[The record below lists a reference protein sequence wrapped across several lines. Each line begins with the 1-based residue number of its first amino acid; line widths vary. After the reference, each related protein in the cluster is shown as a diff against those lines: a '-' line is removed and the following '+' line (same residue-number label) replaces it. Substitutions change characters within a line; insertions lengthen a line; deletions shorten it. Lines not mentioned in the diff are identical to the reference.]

1 MSLFRPRKPSKP
13 GARMSIWEMLFNGNG
28 LFGDDSNGKWLYK
41 NGVYF
46 YKPTYPPSSSGGG
59 SGWDWMYPT
68 HKELDPTL
76 LYTKGKLAFLSPMN
90 PLVVTGLTDI
100 ILGSNVMA
108 GAGTWLCVKNVPAA
122 VTGSYNVPQIPYPG
136 ATGTPAGT
144 PLKGD
149 IDGSNVFWV
158 LVTPIC

>member
-1 MSLFRPRKPSKP
+1 MLDRNNQPRSPSGSDNQARRIILMHEQLAPVRRPMPIPVKPV
-13 GARMSIWEMLFNGNG
+13 A
-28 LFGDDSNGKWLYK
+28 
-41 NGVYF
+41 
-46 YKPTYPPSSSGGG
+46 GGG
-59 SGWDWMYPT
+59 GWDWMYPT

-100 ILGSNVMA
+100 ILGSNVKA